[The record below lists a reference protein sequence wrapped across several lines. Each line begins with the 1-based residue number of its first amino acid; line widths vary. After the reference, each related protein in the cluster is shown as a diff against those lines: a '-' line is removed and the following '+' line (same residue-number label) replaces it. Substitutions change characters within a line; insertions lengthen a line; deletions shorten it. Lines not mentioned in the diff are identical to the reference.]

1 MVHRRQLDG
10 ETLVFGNQGDLFGN
24 AMTWWDHDTGSV
36 WSQPRGEAILGP
48 RTGARLELLSS
59 TLTHWGSWL
68 ESHPDTL
75 ALKVPDLVDWSTL
88 FNLEKMAVVVDL
100 GSEAAAYGIPQ
111 LREAG
116 VINDVVAG
124 IEIAVV
130 IDPDDQERW
139 AVFSRRLD
147 DTVVELALSGEGLVD
162 MVSGTVFDPFVGVG
176 RSGVL
181 ADQNLDRLP
190 AFTIY
195 PHHYGTFYPSE
206 SP

>member
-1 MVHRRQLDG
+1 MVHRRQLG
-10 ETLVFGNQGDLFGN
+10 GKTLVFGNQGDLFGN
-24 AMTWWDHDTGSV
+24 AMTWWDHETGSV

-68 ESHPDTL
+68 ESHPETV
-75 ALKVPDLVDWSTL
+75 ALKASDLVDWPAL
-88 FNLEKMAVVVDL
+88 FALEQMAIVVDL
-100 GSEAAAYGIPQ
+100 GSEAAAYEIPE
-111 LREAG
+111 LREKG
-116 VINDVVAG
+116 IINDVLAG

-147 DTVVELALSGEGLVD
+147 DTVVELVLSEEGLVD
-162 MVSGTVFDPFVGVG
+162 TVSGTVFDPFVGVG
-176 RSGVL
+176 RSGAL
-181 ADQNLDRLP
+181 ADQNLDKLP
-190 AFTIY
+190 SFTIF
-195 PHHYGTFYPSE
+195 PNHFGTFYPSE